1 MNGQMKRYRESLAKM
16 SEPILLSQMTQTM
29 DLRGLMKYARDKGV
43 KVEQLSEDEKMLFVR
58 KADKQ
63 AVTR

>member
-1 MNGQMKRYRESLAKM
+1 
-16 SEPILLSQMTQTM
+16 M